1 MILEE
6 LTGDAVVSINRN
18 GKTIALKVGDSF
30 TDDEYNTRTIYG
42 ESGKATIRI
51 DQNATIEINAVPAPV
66 VDTSATIVKT
76 KSQPAP
82 APVESAPAE

>member
-6 LTGDAVVSINRN
+6 LTGDAVISINRD

-30 TDDEYNTRTIYG
+30 TDDEYYTRTIYG

-51 DQNATIEINAVPAPV
+51 DQNATIEIGAQPAPV
-66 VDTSATIVKT
+66 TETSAPVVKT

-82 APVESAPAE
+82 APVESVPTE